1 MALGGRF
8 CGLKKVV
15 DYMIDDI
22 DRFEFTRG
30 SNENTYGRPGS
41 VIVETARPW
50 SRFVIAAKMT

>member
-1 MALGGRF
+1 
-8 CGLKKVV
+8 
-15 DYMIDDI
+15 MIDDI